1 MIDFSGECDG
11 EQIRGDPMAPIS
23 GLRTST
29 EEINQ
34 GGSLE
39 AGEEYYI
46 RVRAVTSLGQG
57 EPSLVTQATP
67 MGVPGAP
74 QDVLVQAVPDDGTAL
89 EVSWNTPFDL
99 RGSTLVGYVVQ
110 WVSIAPGSVA
120 LQ

>member
-1 MIDFSGECDG
+1 
-11 EQIRGDPMAPIS
+11 
-23 GLRTST
+23 
-29 EEINQ
+29 
-34 GGSLE
+34 
-39 AGEEYYI
+39 
-46 RVRAVTSLGQG
+46 
-57 EPSLVTQATP
+57 